1 MNKTFKLT
9 MITFTNHIAMGQ
21 PLFSVSGFVV
31 VVVLNL
37 GTGSAARLRL
47 KASGRAMEAVRAVFV
62 SRVT

>member
-9 MITFTNHIAMGQ
+9 MITFTNQTAMGQ
-21 PLFSVSGFVV
+21 PLFSVSGFV